1 MSGARA
7 DHDVRLSRGV
17 LGDASPEESERERS
31 VRQVCA
37 CERVRARKREH
48 ESRREPGWEE
58 GTWARAL
65 NPLGHLLE
73 SCGPTIHRLSLGG
86 Q

>member
-1 MSGARA
+1 VSGARA

-58 GTWARAL
+58 GSKS
-65 NPLGHLLE
+65 G
-73 SCGPTIHRLSLGG
+73 
-86 Q
+86 